1 MRGIL
6 ACAILGSFVL
16 AAPFNHTTGVVNDKQ
31 EVSVYDGNRS
41 LVPHGNDTEGAA
53 RNVSLYNAFHDWCFR
68 GGQLTV
74 VAYVYYSLWSL
85 KPGSPPAPP
94 APPALPAPVAPPEV
108 VQRDAISC
116 IQTLE
121 KRVDGCA
128 DKKWEVSYGECKCM
142 AVFGSDIDNQGTKTS
157 GLFQELIN
165 ELYVY
170 GVGVREGVVMDYG
183 AGTPQLIGIG
193 VGCGQDWTGLNELY
207 SHWQSGYEASGAAQ
221 KKTMNVKIVV
231 NTRDEL

>member
-31 EVSVYDGNRS
+31 EVSVHDGNRS

-53 RNVSLYNAFHDWCFR
+53 RNMSLLVNTFNDWCYR
-68 GGQLTV
+68 GAKISII
-74 VAYVYYSLWSL
+74 AYAYYSLWPL
-85 KPGSPPAPP
+85 KPDPPPAPE
-94 APPALPAPVAPPEV
+94 VHPEV

-121 KRVDGCA
+121 KRVDGCV
-128 DKKWEVSYGECKCM
+128 DKKWVASYGECKCM

-157 GLFQELIN
+157 GLFQELID
-165 ELYVY
+165 EIYVY
-170 GVGVREGVVMDYG
+170 GIRVREGVVMDYG
-183 AGTPQLIGIG
+183 AGTSQLIGIG
-193 VGCGQDWTGLNELY
+193 VGCGQDWTDLNELS
-207 SHWQSGYEASGAAQ
+207 SHWLSGYEASGAAQ
-221 KKTMNVKIVV
+221 KKNKNVKIVV
-231 NTRDEL
+231 NIRDEL

>member
-6 ACAILGSFVL
+6 ACAILGSSVL

-53 RNVSLYNAFHDWCFR
+53 RNVSLLVNTFNDWCYR
-68 GGQLTV
+68 GAKIYIAAYAYYTLT
-74 VAYVYYSLWSL
+74 LL
-85 KPGSPPAPP
+85 KPD
-94 APPALPAPVAPPEV
+94 LPPVAPPEV
-108 VQRDAISC
+108 VQRDAIRC
-116 IQTLE
+116 VETLE

-128 DKKWEVSYGECKCM
+128 DKHWEVSYGECKCM

-157 GLFQELIN
+157 GLFQELIDEIN
-165 ELYVY
+165 VY

-193 VGCGQDWTGLNELY
+193 VGCSQGWTGLNELY
-207 SHWQSGYEASGAAQ
+207 SHWLSGYEASGAVQ
-221 KKTMNVKIVV
+221 KKHMNVRIVV